1 MTDIVE
7 RLRAEYREWGEVFHK
22 EAADEIERLRA
33 EVKTLRN
40 RVASLRGMIEDEEEA
55 ER

>member
-7 RLRAEYREWGEVFHK
+7 RLRVDGASKIEWQ
-22 EAADEIERLRA
+22 AADEIERLRA